1 MYLYPMKTSNQFV
14 IISILSIFLVSCTAF
29 QPNNDPIVKMPNTGD
44 ASVWLPQSEVDRRSA
59 GSIFG
64 DNGLPLFNEQRN
76 SSGGGGG
83 GIGVNVF
90 LWRATLDTTSFL
102 PLLSADPFGGVII
115 TDWYL
120 PNESPNERF
129 KLTIYILDKQLRAD
143 GLKISLFKQIKN
155 TNGDWVGSQFDDNL
169 VRKLEDTI
177 LSRAREL
184 KIASIKPK

>member
-1 MYLYPMKTSNQFV
+1 MFLNFQKLYLL
-14 IISILSIFLVSCTAF
+14 IIFIVFSIILSNCSAIQT
-29 QPNNDPIVKMPNTGD
+29 NNDPIVKMPNTGD
-44 ASVWLPQSEVDRRSA
+44 VSVWVPQSVVDEKTS

-64 DNGLPLFNEQRN
+64 DSGVPLFNDN
-76 SSGGGGG
+76 KDKSGGGG

-120 PNESPNERF
+120 PVESPDERY

-143 GLKISLFKQIKN
+143 GLKISLFKQQKN
-155 TNGDWVGSQFDDNL
+155 NKGDWINSEFDKNL

-184 KIASIKPK
+184 KIASIKAK

>member
-1 MYLYPMKTSNQFV
+1 MLVNLKKSRNFFFTALILLLSNCAG
-14 IISILSIFLVSCTAF
+14 IES
-29 QPNNDPIVKMPNTGD
+29 NNDPIVKMPNTGGV
-44 ASVWLPQSEVDRRSA
+44 SVWVPQSVVDEKSA

-64 DNGLPLFNEQRN
+64 DSGIPLFNEQREK
-76 SSGGGGG
+76 GIGT

-120 PNESPNERF
+120 PIESPNERF

-143 GLKISLFKQIKN
+143 GLKISLFKQKRN
-155 TNGDWVGSQFDDNL
+155 NNGDWINTEFDKNL

>member
-1 MYLYPMKTSNQFV
+1 MFLNFQKLYLL
-14 IISILSIFLVSCTAF
+14 IIFIVFSIILSNCSAIQT
-29 QPNNDPIVKMPNTGD
+29 NNDPIVKMPNTGD
-44 ASVWLPQSEVDRRSA
+44 VSVWVPQSVVDEKTA

-64 DNGLPLFNEQRN
+64 DSGVPLFNDKKDK
-76 SSGGGGG
+76 SGGG

-120 PNESPNERF
+120 PVESPDERY

-143 GLKISLFKQIKN
+143 GLKISLFKQQKN
-155 TNGDWVGSQFDDNL
+155 NKGDWINSEFDKNL

-184 KIASIKPK
+184 KIASIKAK

>member
-1 MYLYPMKTSNQFV
+1 MLVNSRKIKYFF
-14 IISILSIFLVSCTAF
+14 SIVLLIFLSSCSAIES
-29 QPNNDPIVKMPNTGD
+29 NNDPIVKMPNTGD
-44 ASVWLPQSEVDRRSA
+44 ASVWVPQSVVDEKSA

-64 DNGLPLFNEQRN
+64 DSGVPLFNEQREKSG
-76 SSGGGGG
+76 SS

-102 PLLSADPFGGVII
+102 PLLSADPFGGVVI

-120 PNESPNERF
+120 PMEAPDERF
-129 KLTIYILDKQLRAD
+129 KLTIYILNKELRAD
-143 GLKISLFKQIKN
+143 GLKISLFKQRRN
-155 TNGDWVGSQFDDNL
+155 NNGEWVNSEFDKDL

-184 KIASIKPK
+184 KIASIKTK

>member
-1 MYLYPMKTSNQFV
+1 MPPPPAPQGSQGNVVTSSSSRE
-14 IISILSIFLVSCTAF
+14 ISTENSRTWQTTA
-29 QPNNDPIVKMPNTGD
+29 K
-44 ASVWLPQSEVDRRSA
+44 SA

-64 DNGLPLFNEQRN
+64 DSGVPLFNDQRER
-76 SSGGGGG
+76 GGGT

-90 LWRATLDTTSFL
+90 LWRATLDTTSFV

-120 PNESPNERF
+120 PIESPNERF

-143 GLKISLFKQIKN
+143 GLKISLFKQKRNIDGNWVN
-155 TNGDWVGSQFDDNL
+155 TKFDKNL

>member
-1 MYLYPMKTSNQFV
+1 MQEYLNKSRYCFY
-14 IISILSIFLVSCTAF
+14 ILFFRFLANCAAIET
-29 QPNNDPIVKMPNTGD
+29 NNDPIVKMPNTGD
-44 ASVWLPQSEVDRRSA
+44 ASVWVPQSVVDEKSA

-64 DNGLPLFNEQRN
+64 DSGVPLFNDQRER
-76 SSGGGGG
+76 GGGT

-90 LWRATLDTTSFL
+90 LWRATLDTTSFV

-120 PNESPNERF
+120 PIESPDERF

-143 GLKISLFKQIKN
+143 GLKISLFKQKRNIDGNWVN
-155 TNGDWVGSQFDDNL
+155 TKFDKNL

-177 LSRAREL
+177 LSRARKL

>member
-1 MYLYPMKTSNQFV
+1 MFFYNSKLFKYLSFILIFHFFYGCAAIQSNE
-14 IISILSIFLVSCTAF
+14 
-29 QPNNDPIVKMPNTGD
+29 DPIVKMPNTGGQ
-44 ASVWLPQSEVDRRSA
+44 SVWVPQSVVDEKTA

-64 DNGLPLFNEQRN
+64 DTGIPLFNEDRQKN
-76 SSGGGGG
+76 SGG

-120 PNESPNERF
+120 PVDAPDERF
-129 KLTIYILDKQLRAD
+129 KLTIYILDTKLRAD
-143 GLKISLFKQIKN
+143 GLKISLFKQKKN
-155 TNGDWVGSQFDDNL
+155 KTGDWVNIDFDSEL
-169 VRKLEDTI
+169 VTKLEDTI